1 MKVDPGRRLALV
13 ARFRVLRPSLAADH
27 GYHIASVLLLN
38 DHSGLGLRSHGNSF
52 FVIICIVFYT
62 QLSQHCGTVSVH
74 RCIGIILGREDQVE
88 F

>member
-1 MKVDPGRRLALV
+1 MKVDPGTGGTVQGSAALLGT
-13 ARFRVLRPSLAADH
+13 AAADH